1 MGLADR
7 LGFRAK
13 AADPTSR
20 VVAQF
25 APPVMDAPYGGLF
38 NQNSYGGYAAYANSI
53 DRQSAMSVPS
63 VARCR
68 NLICQTIAAIPLE
81 MYSDKTGEELS
92 NLVWVNQPDKRQP
105 RSVTLAWT
113 VDSLLMY
120 GVAYWR
126 VTEVYQDDN
135 RPARFEWVQNDRVT
149 TKLNAT
155 GTEVEYYMYM
165 NERLPMDGVGSLVT
179 FQALDQGIL
188 LRSARTIG
196 SAIDVEKAAAVASQT
211 PMPSGVIRNTG
222 ADLPDAQIQGILAN
236 WKTARQNR
244 STAYLTSTLEYQATA
259 FSPKDMMMN
268 EAVQYMATQMARVCN
283 VPAWMIDAEVF
294 RGMTYQN
301 VLDGRKEFVA
311 YSLQPF
317 ITAIETRLSMEDL
330 TPRGTRVSFAVDET
344 FLRADAMARLNVV
357 EKMLNLGLITVDQ
370 AMEMEDLTPNGD
382 NNESAIQ

>member
-68 NLICQTIAAIPLE
+68 NLLCQTIAAIPLE
-81 MYSDKTGEELS
+81 MYNDKTGEELS

-135 RPARFEWVQNDRVT
+135 RPARFEWVQNDRIT
-149 TKLNAT
+149 TKLNST

>member
-1 MGLADR
+1 MGIADR

-38 NQNSYGGYAAYANSI
+38 NQNSYGGYNNYANAM
-53 DRQSAMSVPS
+53 DRQSAMSVPAI
-63 VARCR
+63 ARCR
-68 NLICQTIAAIPLE
+68 NLIAQTIAAIPLE
-81 MYSDKTGEELS
+81 MYNTKTGEELS
-92 NLVWVNQPDKRQP
+92 NLVWVDQPDKRQP
-105 RSVTLAWT
+105 RSVTIAWL

-120 GVAYWR
+120 GVAYLR

-135 RPARFEWVQNDRVT
+135 RPARFEWVQNDRIT
-149 TKLNAT
+149 TKLNAI
-155 GTEVEYYMYM
+155 GSEVDYYMYM
-165 NERLPMDGVGSLVT
+165 NEKLPMSGVGSLIT

-188 LRSARTIG
+188 LRSARAIG

-317 ITAIETRLSMEDL
+317 ITAIETRLSMDDL

>member
-1 MGLADR
+1 MGIADR

-13 AADPTSR
+13 ADDPTSR

-38 NQNSYGGYAAYANSI
+38 NQNSYGGYNNYANAM
-53 DRQSAMSVPS
+53 DRQSAMSVPAI
-63 VARCR
+63 ARCR
-68 NLICQTIAAIPLE
+68 NLICQTIASIPLE

-92 NLVWVNQPDKRQP
+92 NLVWVDQPDKRQP
-105 RSVTLAWT
+105 RSVTIAWL

-120 GVAYWR
+120 GVAYLR

-135 RPARFEWVQNDRVT
+135 RPARFEWVQNDRIT
-149 TKLNAT
+149 TKLNAI
-155 GTEVEYYMYM
+155 GSEVDYYMYM
-165 NERLPMDGVGSLVT
+165 NEKLPMSGVGSLIT

-188 LRSARTIG
+188 LRSARAIG

-244 STAYLTSTLEYQATA
+244 STVFLTSTLEYQATA

-317 ITAIETRLSMEDL
+317 ITAIETRLSMDDL

>member
-1 MGLADR
+1 M
-7 LGFRAK
+7 GFRAK

-38 NQNSYGGYAAYANSI
+38 NQNSYGGYNNYANAM
-53 DRQSAMSVPS
+53 DRQSAMSVPAI
-63 VARCR
+63 ARCR
-68 NLICQTIAAIPLE
+68 NLICQTIASIPLE

-92 NLVWVNQPDKRQP
+92 NLVWVDQPDKRQP
-105 RSVTLAWT
+105 RSVTIAWL

-120 GVAYWR
+120 GVAYLR

-135 RPARFEWVQNDRVT
+135 RPARFEWVQNDRIT
-149 TKLNAT
+149 TKLNAI
-155 GTEVEYYMYM
+155 GSEVDYYMYM
-165 NERLPMDGVGSLVT
+165 NEKLPMSGVGSLIT

-188 LRSARTIG
+188 LRSARAIG

-244 STAYLTSTLEYQATA
+244 STVFLTSTLEYQATA

-317 ITAIETRLSMEDL
+317 ITAIETRLSMDDL